1 MKHSLERCI
10 IDKKKLLNI
19 QANEKD
25 LPLLL
30 ITNIVTKKGKNESTV
45 VTILQPFV
53 KQYKKN

>member
-10 IDKKKLLNI
+10 IDKKKMPNI

>member
-1 MKHSLERCI
+1 MNHSLERCI
-10 IDKKKLLNI
+10 IDKKKLPNI

-53 KQYKKN
+53 KQY

>member
-10 IDKKKLLNI
+10 IDKKNLPNI